1 MDPSIIKAASQGDIK
16 AFKKLFEYYTPRM
29 RPVAMLYARTVFEAD
44 DILQEGFLRVY
55 THLRTYKHEGSFE
68 GWVRRIIVNT
78 ALNMHK
84 ARKNIHSIM
93 DPLEEVHEQEIEG
106 EFLDPLEAAE
116 PSQLL
121 QLIESL
127 PDGYKIVFSL
137 YVFEDFSHKEI
148 AQQLD
153 ISEATSRSQYAKA
166 KKYIINLMGRQRNGD
181 NSFLYNK
188 GSF

>member
-1 MDPSIIKAASQGDIK
+1 
-16 AFKKLFEYYTPRM
+16 
-29 RPVAMLYARTVFEAD
+29 MLYAHTVFEAD
-44 DILQEGFLRVY
+44 DIIQESFLRIY
-55 THLRTYKHEGSFE
+55 THLRSYKHEGSFE

-78 ALNMHK
+78 ALNMRK
-84 ARKNIHSIM
+84 ARKNINNIM
-93 DPLEEVHEQEIEG
+93 DPLEEVHELEVG
-106 EFLDPLEAAE
+106 YEFLDPLEAAE

-127 PDGYKIVFSL
+127 PEGYKIVFSL

-148 AQQLD
+148 AHQLE

-166 KKYIINLMGRQRNGD
+166 KKFIINLMERQRNGD

-188 GSF
+188 GSI

>member
-84 ARKNIHSIM
+84 ARKNNRWA
-93 DPLEEVHEQEIEG
+93 V
-106 EFLDPLEAAE
+106 
-116 PSQLL
+116 
-121 QLIESL
+121 
-127 PDGYKIVFSL
+127 V
-137 YVFEDFSHKEI
+137 
-148 AQQLD
+148 
-153 ISEATSRSQYAKA
+153 
-166 KKYIINLMGRQRNGD
+166 
-181 NSFLYNK
+181 
-188 GSF
+188 